1 MRLIYRI
8 GTRIVYFLWKVLFGF
23 EVKGQKFIP
32 TKGRI
37 LVAANHL
44 SNFDPPLIG
53 TAIWVRESFF
63 FAKEELFKV
72 NPFFSWL
79 IKVFNAY
86 PVKLKKKIDIK
97 AIKWTTKLLRE
108 GRCVVMFPEGTRNK
122 EFLKFHPGIGWFAIT
137 TKTNVIPTAIKCSN
151 TPLITQFLRI
161 HRPKINFGPPILWEK
176 FSKNKKGYKE
186 MTEEIERKVKTL
198 YENI

>member
-1 MRLIYRI
+1 
-8 GTRIVYFLWKVLFGF
+8 VYFLWKFLFGF
-23 EVKGQKFIP
+23 EVKGRKFIP
-32 TKGRI
+32 IKGRI

-86 PVKLKKKIDIK
+86 PVKLNNIDLK
-97 AIKWTTKLLRE
+97 AIKWTTKLLQE
-108 GRCVVMFPEGTRNK
+108 GKCVIVFPEGTRNRN
-122 EFLKFHPGIGWFAIT
+122 FLKFHPGIGWFAIN
-137 TKTNVIPTAIKCSN
+137 TKTNVIPTAIKFSN
-151 TPLITQFLRI
+151 TPLITQLLRI
-161 HRPKINFGPPILWEK
+161 HRPKINFGAPILWKK
-176 FSKNKKGYKE
+176 FRKNKKGYKE
-186 MTEEIERKVKTL
+186 MTEEIEKKVKEL
-198 YENI
+198 YESI